1 MRMILRLCNIDG
13 CSASF
18 PQHYNHL
25 VQAAIYKNISPTFSR
40 FLHERGFVYG
50 KRTFKMFT
58 FSRLLGRHKKEN
70 GILRF
75 EGDITLYI
83 SSPIDRFVKDFANFL
98 VKRGFFKIGVNIFN
112 IVEVKFPEEPK
123 ISREVKI
130 KTLSPITVYSTLLTQ
145 DGRRKTY
152 YYSPYEEEF
161 SKLVSENLR
170 KKFYILTKRN
180 IKSNLD
186 VIPLNVRECV
196 VMFKDTIIRGWHGK
210 FIIKGSTS
218 LIKTAY
224 ETGLGAKN
232 SEGFGMFE
240 VI

>member
-1 MRMILRLCNIDG
+1 MILRLCNVDRY
-13 CSASF
+13 SASF
-18 PQHYNHL
+18 PQHYNHM
-25 VQAAIYKNISPTFSR
+25 VQAAIYKNISPAFSR
-40 FLHERGFVYG
+40 FLHERGFIYG

-70 GILRF
+70 GFLIF

-83 SSPIDRFVKDFANFL
+83 SSPIDRFVKEFANFI
-98 VKRGFFKIGVNIFN
+98 VKRGFFKIGANVLN

-123 ISREVKI
+123 IGKEVKI
-130 KTLSPITVYSTLLTQ
+130 KTLSPITIYSTLLAQ

-152 YYSPYEEEF
+152 YYSPYEDEF
-161 SKLVSENLR
+161 SKLISENLK
-170 KKFYILTKRN
+170 KKFYILAKRN
-180 IKSNLD
+180 IRSNLD
-186 VIPLNVRECV
+186 ITPSNVRECL
-196 VMFKDTIIRGWHGK
+196 VMFKDTVIRGWHGS
-210 FIIKGSTS
+210 FIIRGPAS